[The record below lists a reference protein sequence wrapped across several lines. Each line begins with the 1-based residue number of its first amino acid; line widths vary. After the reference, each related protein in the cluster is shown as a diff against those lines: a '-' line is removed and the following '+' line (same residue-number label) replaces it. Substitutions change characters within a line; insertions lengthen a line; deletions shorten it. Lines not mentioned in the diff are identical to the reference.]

1 MLKIDNK
8 DYKEIDIYYLG
19 YVTIKKIGDYN
30 NNNSVNPLYLLI
42 DEMIGHMEEK
52 YKKKYLVL
60 DEIDENKKVLKKYKE
75 VWKGIKK
82 EIETI
87 NGDKKIKYRED
98 F

>member
-1 MLKIDNK
+1 MKIDNK